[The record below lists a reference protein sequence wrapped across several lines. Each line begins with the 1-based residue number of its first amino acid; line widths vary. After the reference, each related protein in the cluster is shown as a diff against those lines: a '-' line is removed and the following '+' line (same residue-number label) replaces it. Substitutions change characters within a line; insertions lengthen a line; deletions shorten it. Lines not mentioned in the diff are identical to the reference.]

1 MFKYG
6 VVRMHDLVQDI
17 LNWERFYLSGRLQ
30 KPVCPPYQCFTK
42 SFIFVSSFLCLERVH
57 LKFIYFQKDIN
68 FLPNVFMMFLDIVS
82 ISATILPVYAI
93 FENRSQSAIVI
104 FSEEL
109 RTKF

>member
-1 MFKYG
+1 MSSLSVLYEIIYFCVFISLPGKST
-6 VVRMHDLVQDI
+6 LKI
-17 LNWERFYLSGRLQ
+17 YL
-30 KPVCPPYQCFTK
+30 
-42 SFIFVSSFLCLERVH
+42 
-57 LKFIYFQKDIN
+57 FQKDIN
-68 FLPNVFMMFLDIVS
+68 FLPNVFMMFLDTVS